1 MTSSR
6 LLAAGAAVALVVC
19 IDLGQDV
26 IAQRASGSAT
36 VSPTIAQFLSPP
48 FPFELVAARRVDRI
62 AWLTYDEGR
71 RNVFTAVPPAFVPVR
86 VTSFLEDE
94 GTEISDLRI
103 SDDGSA
109 VVFVRGTAPNREGWV
124 ANPTSDPDGA
134 ERAIWAARITAAP
147 PARGAGAGPTRAA
160 GRVGGAWRIAAGASP
175 ELSPDGSSVVF
186 VRDGQIHRALLTQ
199 TTATPARD
207 RGDEPFIRAWGT
219 TSAPRW
225 SPDGRKIAFV
235 SNRIDH
241 SFIGVYDVAT
251 RAVAWLAPGVDRDT
265 SPTWSPDSRR
275 VAFLRRP
282 GLPFGQ
288 QTQVTGA
295 AATPA
300 GRGRGTAAS
309 TPVPAAP
316 TTAPVPPPAVSTPVS
331 TPPPPPPA
339 PGRGRQSAAG
349 VAPGRDSVGVAPPP
363 PQTTTVP
370 ATPAAPAPRTRGAGI
385 CGARFSAAATR
396 CR

>member
-1 MTSSR
+1 M
-6 LLAAGAAVALVVC
+6 
-19 IDLGQDV
+19 
-26 IAQRASGSAT
+26 
-36 VSPTIAQFLSPP
+36 
-48 FPFELVAARRVDRI
+48 DRI
-62 AWLTYDEGR
+62 AWLAYDEGR
-71 RNVFTAVPPAFVPVR
+71 RNVFTAVPPAFVPMR

-109 VVFVRGTAPNREGWV
+109 VVFVRGTAPNREGWI

-134 ERAIWAARITAAP
+134 ERAIWAARITASPSA
-147 PARGAGAGPTRAA
+147 ARGAGGGPARAA
-160 GRVGGAWRIAAGASP
+160 GRVGGAWRIAAGANP

-199 TTATPARD
+199 TASTLARD

-235 SNRIDH
+235 SNRVDH

-288 QTQVTGA
+288 QAQVTGGT
-295 AATPA
+295 ATPA
-300 GRGRGTAAS
+300 GRGRGTTPPA
-309 TPVPAAP
+309 PVPGTPAP
-316 TTAPVPPPAVSTPVS
+316 APVPPAAVSPPTS
-331 TPPPPPPA
+331 TPPPA
-339 PGRGRQSAAG
+339 PSLRTRSPISTGRGLRARPRRRRASATADG
-349 VAPGRDSVGVAPPP
+349 DHPRDACGA
-363 PQTTTVP
+363 
-370 ATPAAPAPRTRGAGI
+370 RGAG
-385 CGARFSAAATR
+385 TTT
-396 CR
+396 